1 MHKLGRCRVLVMFFA
16 LSVLCLGLVVLVLA
30 GSDTAV
36 WPDPSGEDVR
46 SNGKLVIDCSHG
58 DIGYVMVRSAQETGR
73 ALKLRVSYVNPDLE
87 EDDEGKYGQLIYNI
101 NNKGEFE
108 PIPLQLGSGYY
119 EFSLFENVKGTKYSA
134 EGKVALSVE
143 LEDENAAFLVPN
155 QYVNY
160 DPESETVKKS
170 DELCEGLTPAECYEA
185 ICDFMASEF
194 SYDFVRATT
203 ISPGTLP
210 EVDPS
215 FEKRSG
221 ICQDM
226 SAVMVTMLRVQGIPA
241 QLVIGYVDQYYH
253 AWTVAIVDGEERFF
267 DPTVAVGALT
277 PNMKYSVE
285 RKY

>member
-1 MHKLGRCRVLVMFFA
+1 MRKLGRGRVLVLILA
-16 LSVLCLGLVVLVLA
+16 LSALCLGLAALVLA

-46 SNGKLVIDCSHG
+46 SNGKLVIDCSHN
-58 DIGYVMVRSAQETGR
+58 DIGYVMVRSAVETSRG
-73 ALKLRVSYVNPDLE
+73 LKLRVNYVDPDLKE
-87 EDDEGKYGQLIYNI
+87 NDEGKYVQLMYNI
-101 NNKGEFE
+101 NNIGDFE
-108 PIPLQLGSGYY
+108 SIPLQMGSGHY

-134 EGKVALSVE
+134 EGKISMSVE

-160 DPESETVKKS
+160 HPESETVKKS
-170 DELCEGLTPAECYEA
+170 DELCGGLSPADCYEA
-185 ICDFMASEF
+185 VCRFMASEF
-194 SYDFVRATT
+194 SYDYIRAQT
-203 ISPGTLP
+203 ISSGELP
-210 EVDPS
+210 EVDPC

-226 SAVMVTMLRVQGIPA
+226 SAVMVSMLRVQGIPA
-241 QLVIGYVDQYYH
+241 QLVIGYVGQYYH

-267 DPTVAVGALT
+267 DPTVAVNALE
-277 PNMKYSVE
+277 PNLKYAVE